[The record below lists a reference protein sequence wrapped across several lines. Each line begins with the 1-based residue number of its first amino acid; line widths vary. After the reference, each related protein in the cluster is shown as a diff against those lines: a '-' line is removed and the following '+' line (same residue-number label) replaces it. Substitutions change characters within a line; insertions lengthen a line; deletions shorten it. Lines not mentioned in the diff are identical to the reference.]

1 VEIKEYEK
9 RTEVELDQRE
19 HGARQLSTVNQDPAL
34 PLGHTVTVKTYA
46 GPNIKCKI
54 IAIRRLKSGI
64 AYDVVPL
71 EDKSTELKRSGV
83 PQDRGSEQFVAFDFQ
98 IIEQP
103 AVPVGEPITR
113 SSPTTIRRKQ
123 AAVECTSMR

>member
-1 VEIKEYEK
+1 M
-9 RTEVELDQRE
+9 
-19 HGARQLSTVNQDPAL
+19 STVNQDPAL
-34 PLGHTVTVKTYA
+34 PLERTVTVKTYA
-46 GPNIKCKI
+46 GPSIKCKI

-83 PQDRGSEQFVAFDFQ
+83 PQDKGSAQFVAFDFQ
-98 IIEQP
+98 ISEKP
-103 AVPVGEPITR
+103 AEPVGEPITR

>member
-1 VEIKEYEK
+1 MEIKEDEK

-34 PLGHTVTVKTYA
+34 PIGHTVTVKTYA
-46 GPNIKCKI
+46 GPSIKCKI

-71 EDKSTELKRSGV
+71 EDKSAELKRSGV

-98 IIEQP
+98 ISEQP
-103 AVPVGEPITR
+103 SEPVGEPITR